1 MKQIPVILFGAGG
14 VGRTLIRQMIDGR
27 DRIASRANTHFN
39 IVGLA
44 DSRRWLLEPEGMDD
58 TYLEA
63 VLAAKANKE
72 PLPAGKPGEIATAKR
87 RQAIQEQLER
97 ESRPSAV
104 EMVQQ
109 AYDAGI
115 QNAIL
120 VDLTAADGMED
131 ALAQALELG
140 YSIVLA
146 NKKPLA
152 GPWERAQRFYN
163 NDRVRHESTVG
174 GGQPV
179 IATMRY
185 LVDIKDEIYE
195 VSGQLSGTLG
205 YLCQRMD
212 EGASYS
218 EAVAEAK
225 MKGYTEPDP
234 REDLGGKDVMRKV
247 LIMGRMA
254 GWPLEESDIEVESL
268 YHDSLANLSVMEFM
282 QATVSMDGKMKERV
296 NTAGASG
303 ELLRYIGTVNKDGGT
318 VGLQALPM
326 ESPLANLKFIR
337 YHTKLYDEE
346 PMLICGKGAGLEMT
360 AGGVLGDMI
369 ALARE
374 VHH

>member
-14 VGRTLIRQMIDGR
+14 VGRTLIQQMLTGR
-27 DRIASRANTHFN
+27 DTIAQRAHTQFN

-44 DSRRWLLEPEGMDD
+44 DSRRWLLEPDGMSDD
-58 TYLEA
+58 YLEA
-63 VLAAKANKE
+63 VLAAKAKKE
-72 PLPAGKPGEIATAKR
+72 PLPAGKPGEVATAKR

-97 ESRPSAV
+97 EGRPSPV
-104 EMVQQ
+104 EMIEQ
-109 AYDAGI
+109 AQAAGVTK
-115 QNAIL
+115 AIL
-120 VDLTAADGMED
+120 VDATAADGMED
-131 ALAQALELG
+131 ALDKALEVG
-140 YSIVLA
+140 YSAVLA

-152 GPWERAQRFYN
+152 GPWERAQNFYN
-163 NDRVRHESTVG
+163 NDHVRHESTVG

-185 LVDIKDEIYE
+185 LVDINDDVYE

-212 EGASYS
+212 QGASFS

-234 REDLGGKDVMRKV
+234 REDLGGLDVMRKV

-254 GWPLEESDIEVESL
+254 GWPLEASDIEVESL
-268 YHDSLANLSVMEFM
+268 YHDSLAHLSVAEFM
-282 QATVSMDGKMKERV
+282 QAAVAMDPAMKDRV
-296 NTAGASG
+296 NAAGASG
-303 ELLRYIGTVNKDGGT
+303 EVLRYIGAVNKDGGT
-318 VGLQALPM
+318 VGLQTLPM

-346 PMLICGKGAGLEMT
+346 PMLITGAGAGLGMT

-374 VHH
+374 VYL